1 MADRYWVGG
10 TGTWNTTNT
19 TNWSATNGGSGGA
32 SVPVAADNVFFTSSS
47 GGGTCTNSGTN
58 NCLSLN
64 MTGYTG
70 TFAGTGIINISGNL
84 TLSAS
89 GSLTYTGSFDMA
101 GSAVTST
108 VNTNGKT
115 IPGNLRSNK
124 TNNVVRM
131 DSAATVSGQV
141 SINSAG
147 FNLNGFTVT
156 TTYFNYSTSATS
168 LQWGSP
174 AGKVVCSRSTTGL
187 TLNCTGA
194 GIATGGRIEVL
205 SPPAAITAQVQGQ
218 DITNVT
224 SVDNFPDVYL
234 INSGT
239 GTIDVTN
246 AFRILE
252 VGSGSYSVSNTP
264 YIRRSMTV
272 DPSYT
277 GTFSGGIILEA
288 IDTGGTDLNP
298 NGKTFGG
305 DFTVLTRPITSLGL
319 APIRVNQS
327 ATFTG
332 TSQGFR
338 YFGGTFS
345 ITNNSTLT
353 VNNFSVDPRPTANN
367 SSINFPGTSKIRC
380 TGTTGNV
387 VNILSVYYTR
397 CTAILNN
404 NPIEV
409 VAPSSGNTINV
420 RLPQGEDPTTGRTE
434 CFSIRIVAG
443 GTGSVSFSHP
453 EVSSGPINLK
463 DLIAENGAYTL
474 TLSGVTEFY
483 ISRNLTYGGTLIAN
497 LVTSYWFNSDNA
509 TVQEVNLNGAG
520 GFSMYLVNNVNG
532 PVRLTS
538 NAGSTGQGTHL
549 PNQIGQL
556 YFGNPNFGTG
566 AGWIELQ
573 SFSLMTRSG
582 LQAAGVTNAANINFG
597 TGKIICYSESVSAVS
612 FTWYSDVYA
621 GTISGSRNVELL
633 PFGNLA
639 DNYNRDLQLNSVPV
653 AGKEINVRCVNTG
666 STGRLLLSLIQGTLT
681 LESGVYTYGIGSSST
696 EMYGNINLLGSILF
710 DASFQFNAPSAAFT
724 STITSNGFTFSALF
738 NLNGSG
744 HTTTLADAMI
754 CRQINLTQ
762 GTLNLNNRSLTITSS
777 LSASGNGVRTLAF
790 GTGSI
795 TINQNASF
803 SIFNSTNLTM
813 TGTSRQIFA
822 TVGASGCT
830 ITTDSSLASTNA
842 IDITTLVVGS
852 GGTVTTGGVVRNLT
866 LNGGTYTFTRDS
878 DYYIYGDLTMNGA
891 VTTFSGGTSSLRFQA
906 ASGTQIIST
915 NGNTF
920 GGTGGVVMNTSGVT
934 YQLNSNST
942 FASGLSFSNGTLN
955 LNNFRLQV
963 SSFDAP
969 SGTVNFQ
976 SSGAIRLTGGGV
988 VWNTSSGG
996 GVIASGT
1003 NRFVEPNL
1011 NSNQTLTFGTLIEA
1025 NTFDVN
1031 VPTTASNNT
1040 LTISTGNSVRSL
1052 TFANVAYT
1060 VANTALNIYGNVT
1073 VLGTTPV
1080 FTAGTNTWT
1089 FLASS
1094 GTQTITSGG
1103 ETFDFPMTCNV
1114 TGTLAL
1120 GDNVTIGSS
1129 RSFTHTAGTV
1139 SLGTRTLSTGFYATS
1154 NSNARTIS
1162 FGTGGQIS
1170 LTGNG
1175 TVWDSSTNT
1184 NLTSTGTNKTIAPQ
1198 LNAVQSLN
1206 FGAISEA
1213 NAFDIS
1219 VPATAGNF
1227 TLSTTNPAD
1236 RVRNLTF
1243 ANAIYTVSFSQI
1255 TIFGSFTVAG
1265 TSPTFTSTSN
1275 VITFGATS
1283 GSHSITTNGEVLDF
1297 PININAPGATYS
1309 LGSALT
1315 LGSTRTLTLT
1325 QGTFN
1330 TSNFNVTSL
1339 SLSSSGSSAR
1349 TLTLGSSTWTI
1360 LGSGATAWDVTTSTN
1375 MTLNRGTSR
1384 ISMSSA
1390 SSKTFN
1396 GGGLTYGI
1404 LEQAGA
1410 GALTITGT
1418 SNRFAD
1424 IQRSFAGA
1432 NTITL
1437 PGGVTTFFDDFTL
1450 TGLSAVARTTF
1461 NSSGTM
1467 TISKSSGTVSV
1478 DFLSIANSTAT
1489 GGAAWYAG
1497 NNSVNLGGNTGW
1509 IFTAPPQASG
1519 NMLMVFM

>member
-1 MADRYWVGG
+1 
-10 TGTWNTTNT
+10 
-19 TNWSATNGGSGGA
+19 
-32 SVPVAADNVFFTSSS
+32 
-47 GGGTCTNSGTN
+47 
-58 NCLSLN
+58 

-70 TFAGTGIINISGNL
+70 TFAGSGIINISGNL

-89 GSLTYTGSFDMA
+89 GSLTYIGSFDMA

-156 TTYFNYSTSATS
+156 TPYFNYQGNS
-168 LQWGSP
+168 LTWGSP

-187 TLNCTGA
+187 TLGVGGTN
-194 GIATGGRIEVL
+194 IAAGGRLEVL
-205 SPPAAITAQVQGQ
+205 SPPAGITAQVGGQ
-218 DITNVT
+218 APTNVNIG
-224 SVDNFPDVYL
+224 DHADLYL

-246 AFRILE
+246 AFNILE
-252 VGSGSYSVSNTP
+252 VGAGSYSVTNAP

-272 DPSYT
+272 DPGYT
-277 GTFSGGIILEA
+277 GTFSASIILEA
-288 IDTGGTDLNP
+288 IDTLGTDLNP

-387 VNILSVYYTR
+387 VNVVFAYYVR

-409 VAPSSGNTINV
+409 VAPPSGNTINV
-420 RLPQGEDPTTGRTE
+420 RVNQGEDGTTGRTK
-434 CFSIRIVAG
+434 CFGIRIVAG
-443 GTGSVSFSHP
+443 GTGTVSFSHP
-453 EVSSGPINLK
+453 EISSGPINLK

-474 TLSGVTEFY
+474 TLSGVSEFY

-497 LVTSYWFNSDNA
+497 LVTSYWFNSNNA

-520 GFSMYLVNNVNG
+520 GFTMYLVNNVNG

-538 NAGSTGQGTHL
+538 NAGSAGQGTHL

-556 YFGNPNFGTG
+556 YFGNPNIGAG

-573 SFSLMTRSG
+573 SFSLMVRTG
-582 LQAAGVTNAANINFG
+582 LQSVAGANDTNINFG
-597 TGKIICYSESVSAVS
+597 TGKIICYSESTNAVS
-612 FTWYSDVYA
+612 FGWYNDATS

-639 DNYNRDLQLNSVPV
+639 DNYTRNLVINSVPV

-666 STGRLLLSLIQGTLT
+666 STGRVLVSLIQGTLT

-710 DASFQFNAPSAAFT
+710 DASFFFNAPSAAFT
-724 STITSNGFTFSALF
+724 STITSNGNTFNTTFS
-738 NLNGSG
+738 LNGSG
-744 HTTTLADAMI
+744 HTTVLADAMI
-754 CRQINLTQ
+754 CRTINHIQ
-762 GTLNLNNRSLTITSS
+762 GTLNLNNRSLTITTSFS
-777 LSASGNGVRTLAF
+777 TSGTSARTLAF

-803 SIFNSTNLTM
+803 TNATSTNLTM

-866 LNGGTYTFTRDS
+866 LNGGTYTFTRDA

-920 GGTGGVVMNTSGVT
+920 GGTGTVVMNTSGVT

-976 SSGAIRLTGGGV
+976 SSGAIRLTGSGV

-1060 VANTALNIYGNVT
+1060 VANTALNIYGNLT

-1080 FTAGTNTWT
+1080 FTAGSNTWT

-1139 SLGTRTLSTGFYATS
+1139 SLGTRTLSTGFYTTS

-1170 LTGNG
+1170 LTGTG
-1175 TVWDSSTNT
+1175 TVWNSTTST
-1184 NLTSTGTNKTIAPQ
+1184 NLTSTGTTKTIAPQ
-1198 LNAVQSLN
+1198 LPAAQTLN
-1206 FGAISEA
+1206 FGALSEA

-1227 TLSTTNPAD
+1227 TLSTTTND
-1236 RVRNLTF
+1236 GVRNLTF
-1243 ANAIYTVSFSQI
+1243 ANATYTVSFSPI
-1255 TIFGSFTVAG
+1255 TVYGSFTVAG
-1265 TSPTFTSTSN
+1265 TSPTFTSTAST
-1275 VITFGATS
+1275 VTFAATS

-1297 PININAPGATYS
+1297 PITIAAPGATYTA
-1309 LGSALT
+1309 GSALT
-1315 LGSTRTLTLT
+1315 MGSTRNFQLSS
-1325 QGTFN
+1325 GTFN
-1330 TSNFNVTSL
+1330 TGNFSISTGTF
-1339 SLSSSGSSAR
+1339 SSPPSATR
-1349 TLTLGSSTWTI
+1349 VLTLGSSTWTI
-1360 LGSGATAWDVTTSTN
+1360 LGAGANAWDVTTATGL
-1375 MTLNRGTSR
+1375 TLNRGTSK

-1390 SSKTFN
+1390 SSKTFI

-1410 GALTITGT
+1410 GTLVITG
-1418 SNRFAD
+1418 SNTFAD
-1424 IQRSFAGA
+1424 LQRSVASI
-1432 NTITL
+1432 NTISM
-1437 PGGVTTFFDDFTL
+1437 PGGVTTFFENFTL
-1450 TGLSAVARTTF
+1450 TGVSAAARTTL
-1461 NSSGTM
+1461 NTVSGIS
-1467 TISKSSGTVSV
+1467 TISRSSGTVSV
-1478 DFLSIANSTAT
+1478 DFLQISNSTAT

-1497 NNSVNLGGNTGW
+1497 TGSQNVANNTGW